1 MDANLQSESAPFN
14 GVSLVVAAAGA
25 ATDNQIRQTLQSLG
39 SNQSPTEVLIVDPHS
54 VGLVPSVPVG
64 HQPPP
69 SAFPNWLAAI
79 KAAQYDTILVA
90 DPQVI
95 LAPHDWRWIAQR
107 RSATTVQS
115 YFQKRRSDSFLR
127 GLLESIFHLLVW
139 LSLRVRK
146 TKLDAG
152 LIVLNRKLASQLSE
166 LSPNE
171 AGKQDLSTSGI
182 LAIAKQQQIP
192 LEEIV
197 FERAVSDW
205 NPEPASYR
213 QIFVAVGQTLRFWWN
228 QIMFPLPVQSDSG
241 RQMEISTRWLFVSGF
256 LLMVAAAGILLTNLD
271 YPLFEPDEAR
281 NAQLAINIIE
291 SGDWLSLTLAEEPYW
306 DKPPLQ
312 MWAIAA
318 SYKLFGISP
327 LATRIPGVLATVL
340 TILFTLIIGRR
351 LVGFRP
357 ALLGSLLLILCSGF
371 LVIGRYVTMDASLT
385 CCVTVMTLA
394 LFAAAENRFTLQYV
408 LLAGVAAGIGLLVK
422 GPVILVLGL
431 PPVIAAMWL
440 SGSQTLLK
448 KQLWLVFLAP
458 AILIAA
464 PWFLA
469 TALVSPDFV
478 IYFFWKHH
486 VVRFSDAFNHRE
498 PFWYYLP
505 AIFIMMFPA
514 SYLFPSLIHFL
525 GSRQDANRNLRTPAH
540 GWLLLMSA
548 WIVGFF
554 SISESKLPTYILPA
568 LPPLCLLMGIVLDKK
583 IFAAVS
589 SGWQKLRNSGSV
601 PQPFLEQI
609 PKRNVRELLFIILTI
624 LIVCRLFLGA
634 NYLAWPL
641 LAGCLFAMA
650 AIAYFFRRMETHPKL
665 QWYCAAW
672 LSFCFVMVG
681 VNLLAPQI
689 ARVRSNHA
697 AAKLL
702 QTESGMEDA
711 PVVFFGR
718 ENYGAAMT
726 FPKDKVFFYESEEAD
741 EVCEFL
747 LENPNSI
754 LISSKD
760 PMKNLRRML
769 NWTIVIDRL
778 ESARHLYQTRPNPDL
793 IAREPNRR
801 LMR

>member
-1 MDANLQSESAPFN
+1 MTRFWLPTRKSSSRRTTGTGFRNAALQPRSKAIFRNADPIRFSKASLESA
-14 GVSLVVAAAGA
+14 
-25 ATDNQIRQTLQSLG
+25 
-39 SNQSPTEVLIVDPHS
+39 
-54 VGLVPSVPVG
+54 
-64 HQPPP
+64 
-69 SAFPNWLAAI
+69 
-79 KAAQYDTILVA
+79 
-90 DPQVI
+90 
-95 LAPHDWRWIAQR
+95 
-107 RSATTVQS
+107 
-115 YFQKRRSDSFLR
+115 FQ
-127 GLLESIFHLLVW
+127 LLVW
-139 LSLRVRK
+139 LLLRVRK

-152 LIVLNRKLASQLSE
+152 LIVLNRKLANQLCE

-171 AGKQDLSTSGI
+171 AGKHELSASGI

-205 NPEPASYR
+205 NPEPSSYR
-213 QIFVAVGQTLRFWWN
+213 QIIRAVGQTLRFWWN
-228 QIMFPLPVQSDSG
+228 QLMFPLPVESDSG
-241 RQMEISTRWLFVSGF
+241 RQTEVKTRWVFVAGF
-256 LLMVAAAGILLTNLD
+256 LLMAAAAGILLSNLD

-291 SGDWLSLTLAEEPYW
+291 SGDWLSLTLADEPYW

-318 SYKLFGISP
+318 SYKTFGISP
-327 LATRIPGVLATVL
+327 LATRLPGVLATTL
-340 TILFTLIIGRR
+340 TILFTLLIGRR

-394 LFAAAENRFTLQYV
+394 LFAAAENRFTRQYV
-408 LLAGVAAGIGLLVK
+408 LLAGIAAGIGMLVK

-440 SGSQTLLK
+440 AGNQTLLK
-448 KQLWLVFLAP
+448 KQLWMVFLAP
-458 AILIAA
+458 AVLIAA

-469 TALVSPDFV
+469 TALVNPDFV

-514 SYLFPSLIHFL
+514 SYLFPSLIHFVS
-525 GSRQDANRNLRTPAH
+525 SRHDANRNLRTPIH
-540 GWLLLMSA
+540 GWLLLMSV
-548 WIVGFF
+548 WVVGFF

-568 LPPLCLLMGIVLDKK
+568 LPPICLLMGIVLDKK
-583 IFAAVS
+583 VFATAS
-589 SGWQKLRNSGSV
+589 SGWQKLRDSGAV
-601 PQPFLEQI
+601 APPFLEQI
-609 PKRNVRELLFIILTI
+609 PKRNVRELLLIVLTI

-634 NYLAWPL
+634 NYLVWPV
-641 LAGCLFAMA
+641 LAGCLFALA
-650 AIAYFFRRMETHPKL
+650 AIAYFFRQMETRPKL
-665 QWYCAAW
+665 QWYCAGL
-672 LSFCFVMVG
+672 LSFCFVIVG

-689 ARVRSNHA
+689 GSVRSNHA

-702 QTESGMEDA
+702 QSESGMEDA

-747 LENPNSI
+747 LENPHSI

-769 NWTIVIDRL
+769 SWTIVLDRM
-778 ESARHLYQTRPNPDL
+778 ESARHLYQSRPNPSL
-793 IAREPNRR
+793 IAREPSNRLLR
-801 LMR
+801 